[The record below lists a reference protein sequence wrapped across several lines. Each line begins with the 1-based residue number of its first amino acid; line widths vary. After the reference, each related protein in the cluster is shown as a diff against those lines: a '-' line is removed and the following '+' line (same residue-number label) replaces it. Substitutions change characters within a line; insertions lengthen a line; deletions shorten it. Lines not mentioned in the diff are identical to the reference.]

1 MVQLSTDISQ
11 TEFFFLS
18 HSFCCDILKWAFF
31 CYSQQQRVMKGRR
44 SSVGRVPRHG
54 TDVGLNPWSGKGFFS
69 QSQLSVQTLLVSV
82 KRPPPPPPPP
92 PRAFAYLNMC
102 VHIKNPQCWQPY
114 HCLDAGKLQTLVGMG
129 SAALTAA
136 VPYPGKGTGIS
147 SKEQ

>member
-31 CYSQQQRVMKGRR
+31 CYNQQQRVMKGRR

-82 KRPPPPPPPP
+82 KPPPVH
-92 PRAFAYLNMC
+92 LHISTC
-102 VHIKNPQCWQPY
+102 VCTLKIPN
-114 HCLDAGKLQTLVGMG
+114 AGRHTIVWTQ
-129 SAALTAA
+129 
-136 VPYPGKGTGIS
+136 
-147 SKEQ
+147 ENCRH